1 MKNLKT
7 DLKKVTIADVA
18 NVVTGKTPPTSRS
31 EYYGGPFLFVA
42 PGDLGRH
49 KYVRHS
55 EKTLTADGIHYTPSI
70 PKGSILFTCIG
81 STIGKIGIA
90 GENLSTN
97 QQINSVIP
105 KDVDPEYLYYILD
118 RLGKRIK
125 RNAGVQ
131 AIPIVTKSEFE
142 SQHLLIHHD
151 AETQKRISDL
161 LSVWD
166 IAIEK
171 TEALIAAKER
181 QFQELAKRLICVP
194 SSNWSTHALKD
205 ISKIKKGQQLNR
217 VTLNGIGQF
226 PVWNGGIS
234 PSGFTNKYNTLANT
248 ITISEGGNSCGF
260 VNYCKENFWLGGHCY
275 SLEEINPELL
285 PEFLFFLLKYQE
297 RRIMR
302 LRVGSGLPN
311 IQKKDIGRFDIR
323 YPALNIQK
331 KIADALNIARHE
343 IELIK
348 NLAAQYRL
356 QKCGLMQQLLTE
368 KWRIKK

>member
-55 EKTLTADGIHYTPSI
+55 EKTLTAEGIHHTPSI

-171 TEALIAAKER
+171 IEALIAAKEHHL
-181 QFQELAKRLICVP
+181 EWLVTKL
-194 SSNWSTHALKD
+194 
-205 ISKIKKGQQLNR
+205 ISKSSHKKRPLSNFIEEISKRNRKNEVNLVLSVTNHSGFILPEEQFERRVASPYVTNYKIVQRGQYAYNPSRINVGSIARLDAWEDAILSPMYTVFSLDENVANSDYFLHWLSSSEARQRIKKCAQGSVR
-217 VTLNGIGQF
+217 ETVSFGD
-226 PVWNGGIS
+226 
-234 PSGFTNKYNTLANT
+234 
-248 ITISEGGNSCGF
+248 
-260 VNYCKENFWLGGHCY
+260 LGV
-275 SLEEINPELL
+275 IPIRL
-285 PEFLFFLLKYQE
+285 PDLD
-297 RRIMR
+297 
-302 LRVGSGLPN
+302 
-311 IQKKDIGRFDIR
+311 IQKKLADT
-323 YPALNIQK
+323 LNT
-331 KIADALNIARHE
+331 ARHE
-343 IELIK
+343 LSRITDIPDF
-348 NLAAQYRL
+348 QF
-356 QKCGLMQQLLTE
+356 MQTPPPL
-368 KWRIKK
+368 